1 MADDRVRAGYDA
13 VAATYEEQFA
23 DELDRKPLERG
34 VLDAFCEMAPPGAI
48 ADIGC
53 GPGHITRYLAER
65 RDDVLGVD
73 LSPEMIAVA
82 RRQHPRLQFAVAS
95 MLRLPYADGAWTGV
109 VTMYSI
115 IHLDAD
121 ERVRALSEFA
131 RTLRP
136 DGLLLVSFHVDG
148 PGFAPGDVNHLRTFL
163 GHPVEMD
170 GYFLDPAVVTAD
182 LVANGFRV
190 LARLDREPI
199 VDIEFA
205 SRRCYMLARR
215 TVRSSHEPRA

>member
-82 RRQHPRLQFAVAS
+82 RRRHPRS
-95 MLRLPYADGAWTGV
+95 PRRDGRLLPRPGSRDSRLGRQRISRFGAARPGTDCG
-109 VTMYSI
+109 
-115 IHLDAD
+115 H
-121 ERVRALSEFA
+121 RVRQPTVLHA
-131 RTLRP
+131 
-136 DGLLLVSFHVDG
+136 G
-148 PGFAPGDVNHLRTFL
+148 APNGT
-163 GHPVEMD
+163 
-170 GYFLDPAVVTAD
+170 VVA
-182 LVANGFRV
+182 
-190 LARLDREPI
+190 
-199 VDIEFA
+199 
-205 SRRCYMLARR
+205 
-215 TVRSSHEPRA
+215 

>member
-13 VAATYEEQFA
+13 VAATYDEQFG
-23 DELDRKPLERG
+23 DELVHKPLERG
-34 VLDAFCEMAPPGAI
+34 LLDAFCEMAPPGLI

-53 GPGHITRYLAER
+53 GPGHITRFLTDR

-73 LSPEMIAVA
+73 LSAEMVAVA
-82 RRQHPRLQFAVAS
+82 RRRHPLLRFEVAS
-95 MLRLPYADGAWTGV
+95 MLGLPYADGAWAGV
-109 VTMYSI
+109 VAMYSI
-115 IHLDAD
+115 IHFDAG
-121 ERVRALSEFA
+121 ERARAFAELA

-136 DGLLLVSFHVDG
+136 DGLMLMSFHVDG

-170 GYFLDPAVVTAD
+170 GYFLDPAAVTAD

-190 LARLDREPI
+190 LARLEREPI
-199 VDIEFA
+199 ANIEFP
-205 SRRCYMLARR
+205 SRRCYIMARR
-215 TVRSSHEPRA
+215 PVPSSHGPRP